1 MRKKIPAIDGHLL
14 RQSSATARSIRFDFE
29 HLSQVQKAAEIMCVC
44 SASGE
49 YGGYVNT
56 HTATTVD
63 NIENNDNGKAR
74 YIIKA

>member
-14 RQSSATARSIRFDFE
+14 RQSSATARPIRFDFE
-29 HLSQVQKAAEIMCVC
+29 RLSQVQKAEIMCVC
-44 SASGE
+44 AASGE